1 MDIQRVFQS
10 IHAIVDGDFSRIEIA
25 PLLWEHRCYYLL
37 SLLQA
42 NPYSEK
48 LKKKIFINQQ
58 TILVRFNV
66 LKTLLKEFKFPYA
79 IIKGPIL
86 SKRAF
91 QNDSIRVSGDI
102 DILIQKKDSE
112 KYVDLLLK
120 HGFQQGYLEKGK
132 IVPYSREQIIFHEI
146 YTHQMASFIKET
158 ESLFCP
164 FINIDINTD
173 IFWGDAVESG
183 DISLVLNERQ
193 KIKMSNIG
201 HIYCLNPEME
211 FICLCLH
218 HYKDLNSIF
227 LLYSKGIRLSLFCD
241 IFFYI
246 KNNIL
251 DLKKLINLS
260 SSLGTGKYIYYCL
273 FFCNEIFNEEVLQ
286 KYLNLFSHYKD
297 EKLQS
302 SFGLGIHQ
310 HSWPIPFGERLFHT
324 NLKDIISPLL
334 SQDELN
340 SITINQ
346 KYMN

>member
-1 MDIQRVFQS
+1 MDSYQTFQS
-10 IHAIVDGDFSRIEIA
+10 IQAIVTGDSSQIEIA

-37 SLLQA
+37 SLLQD

-48 LKKKIFINQQ
+48 LKKKILINQQ

-66 LKTLLKEFKFPYA
+66 LKILLKEIKFPYA
-79 IIKGPIL
+79 IIKGPVL

-112 KYVDLLLK
+112 KYVDLLLQ

-146 YTHQMASFIKET
+146 YTHQMAPYIKET

-173 IFWGDAVESG
+173 IFWGDALESG
-183 DISLVLNERQ
+183 DSSLVLNERQ
-193 KIKMSNIG
+193 KIEMYNIG
-201 HIYCLNPEME
+201 NIYCLNPEME

-227 LLYSKGIRLSLFCD
+227 LLYSKGMRLSLFCD

-251 DLKKLINLS
+251 DLKKLIHLS
-260 SSLGTGKYIYYCL
+260 NSLGTGKYIYYCL
-273 FFCNEIFNEEVLQ
+273 YFCNEIFNEEILQ

-310 HSWPIPFGERLFHT
+310 HFWPIPFEERLFSK
-324 NLKDIISPLL
+324 NLGKEIIPLL
-334 SQDELN
+334 SAKEWDDLQTNLQF
-340 SITINQ
+340 IH
-346 KYMN
+346 